1 MAELQPHS
9 LALTLKLFIN
19 STFPSTI
26 GPVQIFLVT
35 SLLLQCNAFFL
46 HNYQSGSFRYPLE
59 ENVQEN
65 AAEDQ
70 RCLAKVEEIL
80 EAQTKIGN
88 PVVGVIV
95 EPIQSE
101 GGDHHG
107 SNVWFQGLQKICAKH
122 DIVYLMDEVQTGGG
136 PTGKLWAHEYFELDG
151 PPDIVTFSKKMLTGG
166 MYNKPE
172 LSPKQGY
179 RIFNTWVGD
188 PGKLILLEAVLKTI
202 KKDNLLDNT
211 VKAGEVLLQG
221 LKDAQA
227 KFPGLVHSARGLGT
241 FCAIDAD
248 TPARY
253 VFLSSYL

>member
-1 MAELQPHS
+1 M
-9 LALTLKLFIN
+9 
-19 STFPSTI
+19 FPSMI

-35 SLLLQCNAFFL
+35 SLLQFNAFFL
-46 HNYQSGSFRYPLE
+46 PNYQSGSFRYPLE

-80 EAQTKIGN
+80 EAQTKVGN

-211 VKAGEVLLQG
+211 IKAGEVLLQG

-253 VFLSSYL
+253 VF